1 MKKYFNSLPLIVLI
15 LLGTQL
21 VAIAQPYSTAVG
33 LRLGGHTRG
42 VSVKKFVG
50 GTTALEGI
58 ASIGRKSFM
67 ITGLFEKHTPFPS
80 VDGFSWFFGGGAHVG
95 FYDEGYY
102 YFYSRTRS
110 SKIDED
116 WTGWDNETGVGLDF
130 IIGLEYKFQN
140 APVDIAVDLK
150 PFVDFIRSEYFG
162 YWDGALTLRFTL

>member
-1 MKKYFNSLPLIVLI
+1 MKQLIRSILLLI
-15 LLGTQL
+15 LVSLVSQL
-21 VAIAQPYSTAVG
+21 AVQAQPYSTGVG
-33 LRLGGHTRG
+33 LRLGGQTRG

-95 FYDEGYY
+95 FYNEGYY

-110 SKIDED
+110 SKFDDE

-130 IIGLEYKFQN
+130 ILGLEYKFQN

-162 YWDGALTLRFTL
+162 YWDGALTVRFTL

>member
-1 MKKYFNSLPLIVLI
+1 MKR
-15 LLGTQL
+15 QL
-21 VAIAQPYSTAVG
+21 VFLGLIFWALISHPTNTLAQAYSTGIG
-33 LRLGGHTRG
+33 LRLGGLTQG

-102 YFYSRTRS
+102 YFYSRTRA
-110 SKIDED
+110 SKFDEN
-116 WTGWDNETGVGLDF
+116 WGGWNTDIGVGLDF
-130 IIGLEYKFQN
+130 ILGLEYKFQN

-150 PFVDFIRSEYFG
+150 PMVDFISREYFG
-162 YWDGALTLRFTL
+162 YWDGAFTIRFTL

>member
-1 MKKYFNSLPLIVLI
+1 MKKPIRSLLLLI
-15 LLGTQL
+15 LISL
-21 VAIAQPYSTAVG
+21 VSQYAVLAQPYSTGVG
-33 LRLGGHTRG
+33 LRLGGQTRG

-95 FYDEGYY
+95 FYNEGYY

-110 SKIDED
+110 SKFDDE

-130 IIGLEYKFQN
+130 ILGLEYKFQN

-162 YWDGALTLRFTL
+162 YWDGALTIRFTL